1 MKVCFSLKLP
11 NPAEYPFFQWKGW
24 TGCCVWRR
32 KKRNST
38 PKSVNWW
45 SPAPIFRWETA
56 INLSPLE
63 SEFLIAVHGAD
74 QWKQLTCAGS
84 FRNATQE
91 FLHTKNNRW
100 RRFLHCISCRHEKTT
115 FSDLPCWIP
124 KTCYSWFLSITLL
137 SQTITDRRTLKRI
150 KEIERR
156 KTSRKLIRQVS
167 SPELESLVFSWAVK
181 YCRWSSPR
189 SSIVVP

>member
-124 KTCYSWFLSITLL
+124 KTCYSWFSFDYTAVSDDYRQENIEKNQRDRAQKDKQKADQASLKSRTRKPSVQLS
-137 SQTITDRRTLKRI
+137 SQVL
-150 KEIERR
+150 
-156 KTSRKLIRQVS
+156 
-167 SPELESLVFSWAVK
+167 
-181 YCRWSSPR
+181 
-189 SSIVVP
+189 